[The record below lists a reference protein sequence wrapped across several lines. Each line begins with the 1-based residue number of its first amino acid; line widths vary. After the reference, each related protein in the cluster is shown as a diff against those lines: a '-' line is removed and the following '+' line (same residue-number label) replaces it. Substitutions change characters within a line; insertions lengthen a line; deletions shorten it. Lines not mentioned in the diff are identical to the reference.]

1 MRLPLATKSAPSR
14 SRALSAERVINMVSE
29 VQQEG
34 AKSPVA
40 LFSAPGHSSFASVGL
55 GPIRG
60 MHRMDDVLYVVS
72 GAGVYKVA
80 TNGAGTLLGSLNTSI
95 GPVYMADNGSQLV
108 ITSGTDAYVAT
119 STTLTLIG
127 DVDLPDISTVAYM
140 DGYHIFGR
148 SGTGQ
153 FYISAISDATSY
165 DALDFATAEG
175 NPDDLL
181 RVWVDHQQLWLI
193 GSSSMEV
200 WSDTGAA
207 LFPFERLPG
216 AVIDRGTA
224 AAASVAKLADTFA
237 WLGDDLIVYR
247 AEGYQPVRI
256 STHPVEQA
264 IAGYSAVSDAIAFS
278 YSMDGHS
285 YYVLTF
291 PTALATW
298 VYDASTGLWHERDSR
313 VSAASIGRWRATCYA
328 KAYGKHLI
336 GDYSTGTVWELSTSV
351 YAEASESL
359 VRTIQCPPLYSE
371 GKRAFMYSLEVDMEV
386 GVGLASGQGS
396 DPMVMLQWS
405 DDGGRT
411 WSAEITAGMG
421 TSIGAIG
428 EYRTRVTFN
437 RLGSFRQR
445 TLRLSVSDPVK
456 CVIYGINAEIV
467 GGTS

>member
-1 MRLPLATKSAPSR
+1 
-14 SRALSAERVINMVSE
+14 
-29 VQQEG
+29 
-34 AKSPVA
+34 
-40 LFSAPGHSSFASVGL
+40 
-55 GPIRG
+55 
-60 MHRMDDVLYVVS
+60 
-72 GAGVYKVA
+72 
-80 TNGAGTLLGSLNTSI
+80 
-95 GPVYMADNGSQLV
+95 
-108 ITSGTDAYVAT
+108 
-119 STTLTLIG
+119 
-127 DVDLPDISTVAYM
+127 
-140 DGYHIFGR
+140 
-148 SGTGQ
+148 
-153 FYISAISDATSY
+153 
-165 DALDFATAEG
+165 
-175 NPDDLL
+175 
-181 RVWVDHQQLWLI
+181 
-193 GSSSMEV
+193 
-200 WSDTGAA
+200 
-207 LFPFERLPG
+207 
-216 AVIDRGTA
+216 
-224 AAASVAKLADTFA
+224 
-237 WLGDDLIVYR
+237 
-247 AEGYQPVRI
+247 
-256 STHPVEQA
+256 
-264 IAGYSAVSDAIAFS
+264 
-278 YSMDGHS
+278 MDGHS

-313 VSAASIGRWRATCYA
+313 VSDASIGRWRATCYA